1 MTSKDIKV
9 SLSTVTIRI
18 LRFMQFGLENM
29 IVVVITPPYSQ
40 GTIIR
45 VPSFNI
51 RKKTLISLG

>member
-45 VPSFNI
+45 VLFAGQSSAV
-51 RKKTLISLG
+51 KKKHL

>member
-40 GTIIR
+40 GTIVR
-45 VPSFNI
+45 VPYFFFFG
-51 RKKTLISLG
+51 LP